1 MNIWTK
7 ITPYAI
13 KLGKSVAEG
22 VLTSLVS
29 KYAYRATGSF
39 ILSQRD
45 KDIRKALETHLEM
58 SKAIAANKE
67 AIEKLSDTRSDEEK
81 LEELKTALQY

>member
-1 MNIWTK
+1 MNVWIK
-7 ITPYAI
+7 IAPYAI

-22 VLTSLVS
+22 VLTSLAT

-67 AIEKLSDTRSDEEK
+67 AIEKFTETSSDQEK
-81 LEELKTALQY
+81 LEELKKTLQY

>member
-1 MNIWTK
+1 MDVLTK
-7 ITPYAI
+7 LAPYAI

-22 VLTSLVS
+22 VLASLAS
-29 KYAYRATGSF
+29 KYAFRATGSI

-45 KDIRKALETHLEM
+45 RDIRKALETHLEM

-81 LEELKTALQY
+81 LEELKKALQY

>member
-22 VLTSLVS
+22 VLTSLAS

-45 KDIRKALETHLEM
+45 KDIRKALDAHM
-58 SKAIAANKE
+58 KMQRAIAANKE
-67 AIEKLSDTRSDEEK
+67 AIEQFTETSSDQEK